1 MKNVLIEAVAFAII
15 LTLGIA
21 MVYWFVEVL
30 TM

>member
-1 MKNVLIEAVAFAII
+1 MKTILIEAAAFAFIV
-15 LTLGIA
+15 TLGIA